1 MNARTEGTKG
11 QQGGSTLANQP
22 QMNTDAT
29 GPGVDIGLDQ
39 NALTRVVEGLQ
50 RLLSDEV
57 LLYLKTRNFHWN
69 VEGPDFSELHKLF
82 ETQYEQLD
90 EIMDEVAE
98 RIRIIGGYAAGSMQE
113 FQQHTTLQEVPGGAC
128 NQVRMEELLLKDHE
142 NVARQLRKFADECG
156 ELNDTGTQDFV
167 TGVMQAHEKM
177 AWMLR
182 SFTRRPAG
190 TRGSL
195 QQGTGAAQL
204 SGRA

>member
-1 MNARTEGTKG
+1 MNARTEG
-11 QQGGSTLANQP
+11 QQGGTPLANQP
-22 QMNTDAT
+22 HMNTDAS
-29 GPGVDIGLDQ
+29 GPGVNIGLAPD
-39 NALTRVVEGLQ
+39 ALTQVVDGLQ

-98 RIRIIGGYAAGSMQE
+98 RVRIVGGYAAGSMQE
-113 FQQHTTLQEVPGGAC
+113 FQRYATLQEVAGGAC
-128 NQVRMEELLLKDHE
+128 NQVRMEALLLKDHE
-142 NVARQLRKFADECG
+142 NLARQLRIFAEECG
-156 ELNDTGTQDFV
+156 GVNDLGTQDFV

-182 SFTRRPAG
+182 SFTRRPVG
-190 TRGSL
+190 TRGAL
-195 QQGTGAAQL
+195 QDGTGATQITGNA
-204 SGRA
+204 